1 MRLPKTNTK
10 DYANNVDIAAKV
22 FARYGDFIH
31 AIIRCKVRNEA
42 QADDLYQDFF
52 LSLVFRPIPASV
64 QNVKSY
70 LYKAITND
78 IIDAFRQAQRHR
90 ILISRYAEQ
99 HFNYRASEKG
109 PENAFIE
116 AEEVRKFFE
125 IVEKQLPNSQARA
138 VTLRYKNSYDIKEIA
153 EKMKVNKNSVIRYVS
168 VGLKRIRQFLAVE
181 RGN

>member
-1 MRLPKTNTK
+1 MRLPKTNTN
-10 DYANNVDIAAKV
+10 DYTNNVDIAAKI

-31 AIIRCKVRNEA
+31 AIIRRKVKNEA

-78 IIDAFRQAQRHR
+78 ITDAFRQAQRHQ
-90 ILISRYAEQ
+90 ILISRYAE

-116 AEEVRKFFE
+116 VEEMRKFFE
-125 IVEKQLPNSQARA
+125 LIKKQLPNSQARA
-138 VTLRYKNSYDIKEIA
+138 ITLRYKNSYDIKKVA

-168 VGLKRIRQFLAVE
+168 VGLKRIRQFLTVE
-181 RGN
+181 QDN